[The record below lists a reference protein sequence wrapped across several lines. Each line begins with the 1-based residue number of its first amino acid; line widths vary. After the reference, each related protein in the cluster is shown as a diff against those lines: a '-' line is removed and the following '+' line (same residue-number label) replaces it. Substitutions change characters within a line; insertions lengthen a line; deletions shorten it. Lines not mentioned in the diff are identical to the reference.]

1 MGRSLR
7 LSMFGMFDGEF
18 PDATLVCSLSFRGE
32 GLTPSGKRWNRTDD
46 GFIVEIVLFGRLRSV
61 AARPMVHWDIGTLVF
76 DRAINQKGKAD
87 AGNRD
92 DGIRFGT
99 DMQLSRDGSG

>member
-1 MGRSLR
+1 
-7 LSMFGMFDGEF
+7 MFDGEF

-61 AARPMVHWDIGTLVF
+61 AARPMVRWDIGF
-76 DRAINQKGKAD
+76 RSSDQPEGE
-87 AGNRD
+87 
-92 DGIRFGT
+92 
-99 DMQLSRDGSG
+99 SRCGQSG

>member
-1 MGRSLR
+1 
-7 LSMFGMFDGEF
+7 MFDGEF

-61 AARPMVHWDIGTLVF
+61 AARPMVHWDIGF
-76 DRAINQKGKAD
+76 RSSDQPEGE
-87 AGNRD
+87 
-92 DGIRFGT
+92 
-99 DMQLSRDGSG
+99 SRCGQSG